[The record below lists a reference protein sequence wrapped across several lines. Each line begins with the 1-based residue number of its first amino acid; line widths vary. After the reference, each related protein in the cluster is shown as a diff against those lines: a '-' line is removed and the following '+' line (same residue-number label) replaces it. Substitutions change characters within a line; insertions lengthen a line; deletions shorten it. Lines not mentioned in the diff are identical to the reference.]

1 LNYLEAIMDITRL
14 VQVLLSVFGIS
25 LGQMLLK
32 MAALNLKNP
41 DAMGIWVAGYCIN
54 VYLIGGVFLLG
65 MSTLLWIWVLRTLSL
80 SIAYPFMAMAFI
92 LVPLLAHFLLQEP
105 IGWRNLAGGALIV
118 IGVAVVSV

>member
-1 LNYLEAIMDITRL
+1 MDITRL

-41 DAMGIWVAGYCIN
+41 DAVGIWVMGYCLN
-54 VYLIGGVFLLG
+54 LYLFAGICLLG

-80 SIAYPFMAMAFI
+80 SIAYPFMAFAFI
-92 LVPLLAHFLLQEP
+92 LVPLLAHFLLHEP
-105 IGWRNLAGGALIV
+105 IGWRNLAGGVLIAV
-118 IGVAVVSV
+118 GVVVVSA